1 MEQEKETQAT
11 YHDRSVDELR
21 RDIIL
26 KAEEIAKEPKKGDKI
41 FLLVIVILGAI
52 FGIVNW
58 HYKWIELNWWV
69 IIAVLG
75 FILLIG
81 IGFYKIN
88 ERIFKT
94 IKSAEDANQQ
104 LKAAKRLKRAVQL
117 RTIFG
122 YIAGVLLYVAIRY
135 GDNFEEWLFVL
146 IFAGFV
152 IFICSL
158 IILFNSKKFVDDS
171 YCEDLEELENSI
183 S

>member
-1 MEQEKETQAT
+1 M
-11 YHDRSVDELR
+11 
-21 RDIIL
+21 
-26 KAEEIAKEPKKGDKI
+26 
-41 FLLVIVILGAI
+41 
-52 FGIVNW
+52 
-58 HYKWIELNWWV
+58 
-69 IIAVLG
+69 
-75 FILLIG
+75 G

-117 RTIFG
+117 RTISG

-135 GDNFEEWLFVL
+135 GDNFEEWLFLL